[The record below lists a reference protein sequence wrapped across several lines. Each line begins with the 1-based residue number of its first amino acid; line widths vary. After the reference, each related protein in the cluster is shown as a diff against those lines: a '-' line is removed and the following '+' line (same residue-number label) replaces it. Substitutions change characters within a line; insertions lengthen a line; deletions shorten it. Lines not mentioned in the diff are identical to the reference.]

1 MHDCPKCKS
10 ATLVPLSAPRRRAP
24 GGDPFIPPCRCSRC
38 RGVWLPHEAVEAHHV
53 PGSMEAAAQVPGDSD
68 ARSGICPLCR
78 GVLVRAR
85 VEGDH
90 SFYLDRCPICSGIWF
105 DAGEWAAIAAS
116 EWLTHLDDLWDPVWR
131 KRVRARRAEKR
142 HLETLQHALGEEAFA
157 KVVEVVRTLRAH
169 PMRSLGL
176 SFLIDELR
184 GPGR

>member
-1 MHDCPKCKS
+1 M
-10 ATLVPLSAPRRRAP
+10 
-24 GGDPFIPPCRCSRC
+24 
-38 RGVWLPHEAVEAHHV
+38 
-53 PGSMEAAAQVPGDSD
+53 PGSIDAATPVPSVSD

-85 VEGDH
+85 VDGEH
-90 SFYLDRCPICSGIWF
+90 SFHLDRCPICSGIWF

-131 KRVRARRAEKR
+131 KRVRERRAEKR
-142 HLETLQHALGEEAFA
+142 HLETLEHALGEEAFG
-157 KVVEVVRTLRAH
+157 KVVDAVRVLRSH

>member
-10 ATLVPLSAPRRRAP
+10 PTLVPLSAPRRCAP

-38 RGVWLPHEAVEAHHV
+38 RGVWLPHEAVEAHQM
-53 PGSMEAAAQVPGDSD
+53 PGSMDLGSQVPADTD
-68 ARSGICPLCR
+68 ARSRHLSALR

-85 VEGDH
+85 VDGDH
-90 SFYLDRCPICSGIWF
+90 PFHLDRCPICSGIWF

-116 EWLTHLDDLWDPVWR
+116 EWLTHVDDLWDRCGASGSGSAAPKSVTSR
-131 KRVRARRAEKR
+131 RCSTPRRGGVREGGRGGADASRTSDALAR
-142 HLETLQHALGEEAFA
+142 
-157 KVVEVVRTLRAH
+157 
-169 PMRSLGL
+169 L

>member
-24 GGDPFIPPCRCSRC
+24 GGDPFIPPSRCSR
-38 RGVWLPHEAVEAHHV
+38 
-53 PGSMEAAAQVPGDSD
+53 
-68 ARSGICPLCR
+68 CR

-85 VEGDH
+85 VDGEH
-90 SFYLDRCPICSGIWF
+90 SFHLDRCPICSGIWF

-131 KRVRARRAEKR
+131 KRVRERRAEKR
-142 HLETLQHALGEEAFA
+142 HLETLEHALGEEAFG
-157 KVVEVVRTLRAH
+157 KVVDAVRVLRSH